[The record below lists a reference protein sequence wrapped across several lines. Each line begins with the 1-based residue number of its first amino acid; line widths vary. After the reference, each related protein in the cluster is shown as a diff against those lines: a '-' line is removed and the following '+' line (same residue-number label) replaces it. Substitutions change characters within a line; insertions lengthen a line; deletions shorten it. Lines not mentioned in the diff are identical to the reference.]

1 MFTPKSSRSPR
12 LEHQIASIMPTSV
25 SVCLERR
32 HLLWC
37 CLRCKF
43 DSERYECRRQDES
56 HLIGRHISSW
66 AAPRS
71 YTERHKHLP
80 TLGAMFV
87 LDEPASR
94 VVGIEVGEEI
104 GALTRHA
111 KRLCSHNSTGRE
123 VIIKDVDTSSGDE
136 A

>member
-1 MFTPKSSRSPR
+1 
-12 LEHQIASIMPTSV
+12 
-25 SVCLERR
+25 
-32 HLLWC
+32 
-37 CLRCKF
+37 
-43 DSERYECRRQDES
+43 
-56 HLIGRHISSW
+56 
-66 AAPRS
+66 
-71 YTERHKHLP
+71 
-80 TLGAMFV
+80 MFV

-111 KRLCSHNSTGRE
+111 KGLCSHNSTGRE